1 MTRPV
6 AKKVGIGIGIGAAV
20 TTTDVL
26 VAKLLCRKH

>member
-20 TTTDVL
+20 TTTVVL

>member
-20 TTTDVL
+20 TTTVVL
-26 VAKLLCRKH
+26 VAKLLCKKH